1 MMFSDTYRTIKNP
14 TQAEHKDRGS
24 KFLAFAYRI
33 SNDQQCKEV
42 IKQLKKEHPQ
52 AAHHCY
58 AYIIGTRGEVQ
69 KFNDDR
75 EPANTAGRPILRVIL
90 SNNLT
95 EVLIVVVRYFGGKL
109 LGVPGL
115 IEAYGTAA
123 KLAIAKD
130 NIIEVEI
137 TEKFLLTVAH
147 EFEND
152 VFKLIKQL
160 QLKVIQHQHEDE
172 VLVLIEVRKGKV
184 SELKQAIKDIPH
196 INMTFHK

>member
-1 MMFSDTYRTIKNP
+1 MFSDTYKTIRNP
-14 TQAEHKDRGS
+14 AQAEYKDRNS
-24 KFLAFAYRI
+24 RFLAFAFNI

-42 IKQLKKEHPQ
+42 IKQLKKEHPH

-58 AYIIGTRGEVQ
+58 AYIIGIRGEVQ

-75 EPANTAGRPILRVIL
+75 EPANTAGRPILRAIM

-123 KLAIAKD
+123 KMAIAKD
-130 NIIEVEI
+130 NIIEIEI
-137 TEKFLLTVAH
+137 TEKYLLTVAH

-152 VFKLIKQL
+152 VFKLIKHL
-160 QLKVIQHQHEDE
+160 QLKVLQHQHADE
-172 VLVLIEVRKGKV
+172 VSVLIEVRKGRV
-184 SELKQAIKDIPH
+184 LELKQAVNDLPH
-196 INMTFHK
+196 INMTFHQ